1 MRNIMYTI
9 LFLLTISPAL
19 AGNGRPIAY
28 TVNGQA
34 YEGYYISPAE
44 TAPLVFIIHD
54 WDGLTGYEIERAGM
68 LAELGYAVFAL
79 DLFGAGVRPTELE
92 DKRRLT
98 GELYKNRQKMR
109 SLMKG
114 AMAAAGKQGAD
125 LNNAVAVG
133 YCFGGAA
140 VLEWARSGEN
150 LKAFITFHGGLKTP
164 EEQGYADTKGTLLV
178 FHGTAD
184 TSVPMSDFADLAQT
198 LEAAGI
204 DHEMTA
210 YSGAPHAF
218 TVFGSKRY
226 HEAADKKSWARFT
239 RFLSDLLIR

>member
-140 VLEWARSGEN
+140 VLEWARSEKT
-150 LKAFITFHGGLKTP
+150 LRPLSHSTGGSRHRKNRDMQTQKEPCWSFTARQTP
-164 EEQGYADTKGTLLV
+164 QY
-178 FHGTAD
+178 
-184 TSVPMSDFADLAQT
+184 PCQT
-198 LEAAGI
+198 LQI
-204 DHEMTA
+204 SHR
-210 YSGAPHAF
+210 P
-218 TVFGSKRY
+218 SKLRV
-226 HEAADKKSWARFT
+226 
-239 RFLSDLLIR
+239 LIMK